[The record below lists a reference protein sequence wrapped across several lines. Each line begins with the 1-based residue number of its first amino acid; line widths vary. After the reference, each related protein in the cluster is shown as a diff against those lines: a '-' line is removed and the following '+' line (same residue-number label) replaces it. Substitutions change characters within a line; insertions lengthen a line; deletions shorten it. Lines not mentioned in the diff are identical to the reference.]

1 MKYFG
6 SEIGGKTIADFQQ
19 YNPKL
24 ERFEDRLYE
33 VHELIYNEEGNLE
46 EFFINYFDTYFD
58 SVPSQTGWLS
68 EQDFVCKV
76 IEGLGTYLLNAKD
89 IQSNRKIKYRFW
101 KSERE
106 FNQYKESENVNTSS
120 MEQAKND
127 VHVVDM
133 FYSNDDKNF
142 KLATDNKLYAK
153 DIKEVVEIAELEKAI
168 RIANEEYYV
177 SVIEKKIDSILPSI
191 KDGNVKARLG
201 RIRQNVKRY
210 IALWTRDMR
219 DNQLAIKEAIKR
231 PIRFENALKDE
242 EAPDKLDAIDF
253 MEKKHIHSLLKS
265 LDNSDMMSDF
275 GLIVYDLK
283 VLLSKTK
290 LSDRERVVVN
300 MYIEGSKQKEIAN
313 AIGVEANTIRT
324 MEKRIC
330 EKAVKTYEKQV
341 SDYREMIR
349 AKKSF

>member
-19 YNPKL
+19 YNPTVEK
-24 ERFEDRLYE
+24 FENRLHE
-33 VHELIYNEEGNLE
+33 VCELIHDDEGNLE
-46 EFFINYFDTYFD
+46 EFFVEYFDKYFD
-58 SVPSQTGWLS
+58 PRPNQTGWLS

-106 FNQYKESENVNTSS
+106 FKQYKESENVNTSS
-120 MEQAKND
+120 IEQDKD
-127 VHVVDM
+127 DIHIVDM
-133 FYSNDDKNF
+133 YYSNDDKNF

-153 DIKEVVEIAELEKAI
+153 DVKDVVEIAELEKAI
-168 RIANEEYYV
+168 RMANEEHYV

-191 KDGNVKARLG
+191 KDGNVKARLT

-210 IALWTRDMR
+210 IAMWTRDMR

-242 EAPDKLDAIDF
+242 GAQDKLDAIDF
-253 MEKKHIHSLLKS
+253 MEKKDIRGLLKS
-265 LDNSDMMSDF
+265 LSNNDMMSDL

-300 MYIEGSKQKEIAN
+300 MYIEGSKQIEIAD
-313 AIGVEANTIRT
+313 ALELDKATIRK
-324 MEKRIC
+324 MEYRIA

-341 SDYREMIR
+341 SDYREMVR
-349 AKKSF
+349 SKKNF

>member
-33 VHELIYNEEGNLE
+33 VHELIHDEEGDLQ

-58 SVPSQTGWLS
+58 SRPSQTGWLS
-68 EQDFVCKV
+68 EQDFVCKT

-106 FNQYKESENVNTSS
+106 FKQYKESENVNTSS
-120 MEQAKND
+120 MEPSQD
-127 VHVVDM
+127 GVDIIDM
-133 FYSNDDKNF
+133 YYSNDDKNF
-142 KLATDNKLYAK
+142 KLATDNRLFAR
-153 DIKEVVEIAELEKAI
+153 DIKDVVEIAELEKAI
-168 RIANEEYYV
+168 RMANEEHYI
-177 SVIEKKIDSILPSI
+177 STIEKKIDSILPSI
-191 KDGNVKARLG
+191 KDANVKARLN

-210 IALWTRDMR
+210 VVLWTRDMR
-219 DNQLAIKEAIKR
+219 DNQLAIKEAVKR
-231 PIRFENALKDE
+231 PIRFKNALKDE
-242 EAPDKLDAIDF
+242 GSPDKLDAIDF
-253 MEKKHIHSLLKS
+253 MEKKDIHSLLKN
-265 LDNSDMMSDF
+265 LDNNDMMSDL

-341 SDYREMIR
+341 SDYREMVR
-349 AKKSF
+349 SKKSF